1 MTMLSYSLTV
11 HELMYAAHEP
21 SELAYLLH
29 RGRLCCTELWA
40 SNETTDQR
48 VKAETRPDSSRNRNV
63 PRNPIE
69 YGITGLE
76 SSMLNF

>member
-1 MTMLSYSLTV
+1 
-11 HELMYAAHEP
+11 MYAAHEP
-21 SELAYLLH
+21 SELPYLLH
-29 RGRLCCTELWA
+29 RARLCCTELWA

-48 VKAETRPDSSRNRNV
+48 VNADTRPDSSWNRNV